1 MARDS
6 TFTMSK
12 ANELEGSSNY
22 AIWKAKMKAIF
33 MKEKLW
39 GTICPIFIRATTGG
53 MSIATSTKTSTEATT
68 PLTSNATE
76 IVAINDKKN
85 QAMAILLLSIKDD
98 IICYIIDQKEP
109 SAY

>member
-6 TFTMSK
+6 MLVVPK
-12 ANELEGSSNY
+12 ANKLEGSSNY

-39 GTICPIFIRATTGG
+39 GIVCLIFIRATTGG
-53 MSIATSTKTSTEATT
+53 MFIATSTWTSTKATT
-68 PLTSNATE
+68 QLTLNATE

-85 QAMAILLLSIKDD
+85 QAMAILLLSIKYD
-98 IICYIIDQKEP
+98 IICYIVDQ
-109 SAY
+109 